1 MIPLEGWIGEKI
13 AFPVVVSGPSGVG
26 KTSLVDILL
35 AGDPDSVRSI
45 SATTRT
51 IRENEVDGRD
61 YFYVGKERFL
71 HMKEAGEL
79 VESAVYVAE
88 QYGTPKSFLEERI
101 AEGKSVI
108 LNIEVQGGLQVRSYD
123 PASVLIFVIP
133 PSWEELRRRLMNR
146 GTETAESIEELLAGG
161 SKKAADARGAAE
173 KLRPIND
180 KALKT
185 SERASVKEIDPRSR
199 CMDREDYLTLE
210 DGKVSMEAHRCLD
223 CSCVA
228 VNASDV
234 APALIA
240 LGATI
245 KTTKRSIAAE
255 DFYTVGLMTTTVLD
269 VDELVTEIFVP
280 APEAGTKFSFQK
292 FRVRN
297 SIDFPIVSVASALN
311 FEGKKISAA
320 RIVFGAVAPVP
331 LRAMNVEETLIGKTA
346 SEETAELA
354 GAVGAK
360 QVFPL
365 ERNRYKVQ
373 ILKGL
378 LRKALL
384 AGN

>member
-146 GTETAESIEELLAGG
+146 GTETAESIEERIR
-161 SKKAADARGAAE
+161 RGRE
-173 KLRPIND
+173 ELTFIPFYDYVVIND
-180 KALKT
+180 TLDRCAGDMAAIIR
-185 SERASVKEIDPRSR
+185 SERRRRSR
-199 CMDREDYLTLE
+199 IQ
-210 DGKVSMEAHRCLD
+210 
-223 CSCVA
+223 
-228 VNASDV
+228 
-234 APALIA
+234 P
-240 LGATI
+240 
-245 KTTKRSIAAE
+245 
-255 DFYTVGLMTTTVLD
+255 
-269 VDELVTEIFVP
+269 
-280 APEAGTKFSFQK
+280 
-292 FRVRN
+292 
-297 SIDFPIVSVASALN
+297 
-311 FEGKKISAA
+311 
-320 RIVFGAVAPVP
+320 
-331 LRAMNVEETLIGKTA
+331 RA
-346 SEETAELA
+346 
-354 GAVGAK
+354 
-360 QVFPL
+360 
-365 ERNRYKVQ
+365 
-373 ILKGL
+373 
-378 LRKALL
+378 
-384 AGN
+384 